1 MSDVIAGNFNTH
13 ITNFIC
19 GLLDI
24 YKVYETTLRLAF
36 FSPIFFLQHSLW
48 GLLTY
53 FMFHF
58 KTFWTHRNEPQQLAH
73 FPEQKLKCQMITC
86 STRQVLQLYTPF
98 TYLSI
103 YCFLKLIRF
112 RWKSSTLQDNNYSYW
127 KKRVLLRMFYFL
139 IKYRLKE

>member
-36 FSPIFFLQHSLW
+36 FLQYFFFFNTVCGVSWHILCSISKLFEPIETNRNNW
-48 GLLTY
+48 P
-53 FMFHF
+53 
-58 KTFWTHRNEPQQLAH
+58 TFRSKNWNARWSRVRLDRFCN
-73 FPEQKLKCQMITC
+73 
-86 STRQVLQLYTPF
+86 STQPF

-112 RWKSSTLQDNNYSYW
+112 RCNHPPCKTIIIVTG
-127 KKRVLLRMFYFL
+127 KKGFC
-139 IKYRLKE
+139 

>member
-36 FSPIFFLQHSLW
+36 FLQYFFFLQHSLW

-73 FPEQKLKCQMITC
+73 FSEQKLKCQMITC

-112 RWKSSTLQDNNYSYW
+112 RCNHPPCKTIIIVTGKTGFVKD
-127 KKRVLLRMFYFL
+127 VLLSD
-139 IKYRLKE
+139 

>member
-19 GLLDI
+19 GLLNK

-36 FSPIFFLQHSLW
+36 FLQYFFFNTVCRVSWHILCSIL
-48 GLLTY
+48 
-53 FMFHF
+53 

-112 RWKSSTLQDNNYSYW
+112 RCNHPPCKTIIIVTGKTGFVKD
-127 KKRVLLRMFYFL
+127 VLLSD
-139 IKYRLKE
+139 

>member
-19 GLLDI
+19 GLLNI

-36 FSPIFFLQHSLW
+36 LSNIFFFFNTVCGVSWHILCSISKLFEPIETNRNDW
-48 GLLTY
+48 P
-53 FMFHF
+53 
-58 KTFWTHRNEPQQLAH
+58 TFS
-73 FPEQKLKCQMITC
+73 EQKLKCQMITC

-112 RWKSSTLQDNNYSYW
+112 RCNHPPCKTIIIVTGKTGFVKD
-127 KKRVLLRMFYFL
+127 VLLSD
-139 IKYRLKE
+139 